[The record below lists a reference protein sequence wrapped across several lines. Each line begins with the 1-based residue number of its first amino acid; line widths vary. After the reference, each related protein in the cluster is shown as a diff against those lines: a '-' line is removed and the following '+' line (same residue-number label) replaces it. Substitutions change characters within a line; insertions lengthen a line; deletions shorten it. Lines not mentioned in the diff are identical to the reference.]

1 MCFDIEALFSI
12 TIKKSLTTPTNSGKP
27 TFPEPLF
34 EAVFKALSI
43 SKILLPYGSNS
54 ISASFNK
61 SLTQ

>member
-43 SKILLPYGSNS
+43 SKILLP
-54 ISASFNK
+54 
-61 SLTQ
+61 